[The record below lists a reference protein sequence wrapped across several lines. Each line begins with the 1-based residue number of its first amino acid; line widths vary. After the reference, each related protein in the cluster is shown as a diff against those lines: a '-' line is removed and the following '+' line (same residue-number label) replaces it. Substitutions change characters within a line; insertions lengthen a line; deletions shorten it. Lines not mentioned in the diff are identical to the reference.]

1 MSGHYPRLAVVTGA
15 DSGIG
20 QATATLL
27 AAEGFDLGLTC
38 HEDTEGVRA
47 TAQEIETRGQR
58 CFVEPFDAA
67 SPDAGTVVDRL
78 VDRLG
83 GLGVLVNVAGTGHA
97 DKVLDLPFE
106 RWRQVLATDL
116 DGPFLCAQ
124 SAARVLVAA
133 GGAGRD
139 I

>member
-1 MSGHYPRLAVVTGA
+1 VSGHYPRLAVVTGA

-58 CFVEPFDAA
+58 CFVEPTRPRRTRGPSWNGSPTGSAVSA
-67 SPDAGTVVDRL
+67 S
-78 VDRLG
+78 
-83 GLGVLVNVAGTGHA
+83 
-97 DKVLDLPFE
+97 
-106 RWRQVLATDL
+106 
-116 DGPFLCAQ
+116 
-124 SAARVLVAA
+124 S
-133 GGAGRD
+133 
-139 I
+139 